1 MIKKAYEGSVDY
13 IQVLDE
19 HGNVDL
25 DLIPKEITDEKIAE
39 MYKQMLFARMVDAK
53 AVNLQRLGRIATY
66 APLYGE
72 EAVQI
77 GSAMAMSDK
86 DFFVPNFRQH
96 AVFFNKGLPLETFF
110 IYAKGYEEGMIVPK
124 EMKAFPW
131 IVPVSTQIPH
141 AVGIAFA
148 QKYKATGSAVV
159 TYVGDGGTS
168 EGNFYEGLNFAGV
181 FKIPLVVIIENNQW
195 AISVPR
201 SYQSA
206 AQTLAQKGI
215 AAGIKCIQVD
225 GNDVI
230 GVYKAVKDALESARG
245 NVPVIVE
252 AVTYRLGMH
261 TTSDDPSKYRDKS
274 EEDEWKAKEPF
285 IRLNKY
291 LRSKGL
297 WDDARQAKAEQEFSA
312 IIDQAIA
319 TADAFR
325 PDPKSMF
332 EHVYSFM
339 PDVLEQQEAELESNN
354 FFVD

>member
-19 HGNVDL
+19 QGNVDL
-25 DLIPKEITDEKIAE
+25 DLIPKEITDEKIVE

-332 EHVYSFM
+332 EHIYSFM

>member
-19 HGNVDL
+19 QGNVDL

-319 TADAFR
+319 KADAFR

-332 EHVYSFM
+332 EHIYSFM

>member
-1 MIKKAYEGSVDY
+1 MIKKAFEGSVDY

-19 HGNVDL
+19 QGSVDL
-25 DLIPKEITDEKIAE
+25 ELIPKEITDEKIVE

-53 AVNLQRLGRIATY
+53 AVNLQRQGRIATY

-124 EMKAFPW
+124 EIKAFPW

-261 TTSDDPSKYRDKS
+261 TTSDDPSKYREKA
-274 EEDEWKAKEPF
+274 EEDAWKAKEPF

-291 LRSKGL
+291 LRARDA
-297 WDDARQAKAEQEFSA
+297 WDDAKQAQAEQEFSA

-319 TADAFR
+319 KAEAFK

>member
-1 MIKKAYEGSVDY
+1 MIKNAFEGSVDY

-19 HGNVDL
+19 QGSIDL
-25 DLIPKEITDEKIAE
+25 DLLPKEITDEKILE

-53 AVNLQRLGRIATY
+53 AVSLQRQGRIATY

-77 GSAMAMSDK
+77 GSAMAMSDN

-110 IYAKGYEEGMIVPK
+110 IYSKGYEEGMVLPK
-124 EMKAFPW
+124 DMKAFPW

-148 QKYKATGSAVV
+148 QKYKKTGSAVV

-215 AAGIKCIQVD
+215 SAGIKCVQVD
-225 GNDVI
+225 GNDVL
-230 GVYKAVKDALESARG
+230 GVYKVVKDALASARE
-245 NVPVIVE
+245 NVPVLVE

-261 TTSDDPSKYRDKS
+261 TTSDDPSKYRDKA

-291 LRSKGL
+291 LRGKGL
-297 WDDARQAKAEQEFSA
+297 WDDARQVQAEKEFGA
-312 IIDQAIA
+312 AIDQAIA
-319 TADAFR
+319 KAEAFK
-325 PDPKSMF
+325 PDPRSMF

-339 PDVLEQQEAELESNN
+339 PDSLRQEAEEFEANN
-354 FFVD
+354 FFAD

>member
-19 HGNVDL
+19 QGNVDL
-25 DLIPKEITDEKIAE
+25 DLIPKEITDEKIVE